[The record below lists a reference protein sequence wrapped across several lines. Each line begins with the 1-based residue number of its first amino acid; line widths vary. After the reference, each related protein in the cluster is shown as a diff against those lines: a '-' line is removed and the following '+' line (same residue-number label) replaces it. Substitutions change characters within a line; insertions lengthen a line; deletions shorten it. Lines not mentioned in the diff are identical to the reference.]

1 MPPALTD
8 TWYSRPGRV
17 ARVRLVNILNTDLSS
32 LDAKKLSSSSRET
45 PGLGFQD
52 SVNSCRV
59 CSFGS
64 DEWRCLSRTY
74 PYVVLGECHFITL
87 PTPVPS
93 PGRKR
98 GGWIDN
104 QVCFFDFFCFFF
116 YSVLCRYAVLLLF
129 NSGLRKFIFNCFIY
143 SLTKLFLQYVNKL
156 NAVFIH

>member
-1 MPPALTD
+1 MKLVGTWFYGIRLSSCRAVVPPALTD

-17 ARVRLVNILNTDLSS
+17 ARVHLVNILNTDLSS
-32 LDAKKLSSSSRET
+32 RDAKKLSSSSRGT

-64 DEWRCLSRTY
+64 DEWHCLSRTY

-104 QVCFFDFFCFFF
+104 QVCFLDFFCFFF
-116 YSVLCRYAVLLLF
+116 YSVLCSFVNIQYCFF
-129 NSGLRKFIFNCFIY
+129 NIGLHMWFVHF
-143 SLTKLFLQYVNKL
+143 
-156 NAVFIH
+156 